1 MKLAKSISEKLKAL
15 IEGMAN
21 LFFTPSEI
29 EERIQEQKFK
39 AYHYH
44 LIG

>member
-1 MKLAKSISEKLKAL
+1 MKLTKIIYKKIKAF